1 MAALGNVKEITVY
14 INSGGGDVFAA
25 QTIGNMLE
33 RNGATVIAHID
44 GLCASA
50 ATKALRKL
58 AIAASSAT
66 HTGIDFFM
74 QMPIGDFLDT
84 CKDIQEMQEQW
95 RKAMH

>member
-1 MAALGNVKEITVY
+1 MICRCGEGARHGELCIFFRV
-14 INSGGGDVFAA
+14 SGGA
-25 QTIGNMLE
+25 
-33 RNGATVIAHID
+33 
-44 GLCASA
+44 
-50 ATKALRKL
+50 KALRKL

-95 RKAMH
+95 QKAMH